1 MKSKATASWQGG
13 LKAGNGAISADTGAF
28 AGLPFNFGKRF
39 EGAAGPGTTPEELI
53 AAAHAGCFSM
63 ALSSALEKAGH
74 VAEDIQTEAV
84 VTLEPKDGKPTVT
97 RSRLVTRV
105 KVAGLDDDAFQKIA
119 AETKAGCPISRLLNA
134 EIELEASLV

>member
-63 ALSSALEKAGH
+63 ALSSGLEKAGH
-74 VAEDIQTEAV
+74 IAEDIQTEAV